1 MTEKFTPTEVP
12 SLSVALHAK
21 DLSVTVDKRT
31 IVRNISLSVKTGE
44 WLCIVGP
51 NGAGKSTLLRS
62 LAGLA
67 DCSGSLVI
75 DEHDVSKFNTRDRA
89 CWIAYVPQDP
99 VSPAGMRVFDYVLL
113 GRTAHL
119 NLLASESPQDLSI
132 TEYVLDE
139 LGLHDF
145 AQREVATLSG
155 GERQRVAIAR
165 ALVQASPIVLL
176 DEPTSALDVGYQQ
189 EVLELIDRLR
199 REQRIAV
206 ISTMHDLTVAGLYP
220 DRLMLLHDGNVVQ
233 HGSAQ
238 EVLTETNIKAAYGAD
253 VRVIDDGNGPIV
265 VPLRRG

>member
-1 MTEKFTPTEVP
+1 MTESFTPT
-12 SLSVALHAK
+12 LSVQLRAEHLC
-21 DLSVTVDKRT
+21 VTVDKRT
-31 IVRNISLSVKTGE
+31 IVSDVSLTVATGE

-62 LAGLA
+62 LAGLS
-67 DCSGSLVI
+67 DCTGSLMI
-75 DEHDVSKFNTRDRA
+75 DQHDVSAFNTRDRA

-119 NLLASESPQDLSI
+119 NLLASESPKDLEI

-139 LGLHDF
+139 LGLNDF
-145 AQREVATLSG
+145 VDREVATLSG

-199 REQRIAV
+199 KEKRIAV

-220 DRLMLLHDGNVVQ
+220 DRLMLLSSGAVLH
-233 HGSAQ
+233 HGSAH
-238 EVLTETNIKAAYGAD
+238 EVLTEPNIKTAYGAD
-253 VRVIDDGNGPIV
+253 VRVMNDGNGPIV
-265 VPLRRG
+265 VPMRRSE